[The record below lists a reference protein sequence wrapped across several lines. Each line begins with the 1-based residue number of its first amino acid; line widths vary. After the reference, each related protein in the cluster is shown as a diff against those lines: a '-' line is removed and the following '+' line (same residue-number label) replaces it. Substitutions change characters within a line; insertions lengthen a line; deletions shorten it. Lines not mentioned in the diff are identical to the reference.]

1 MKRIMVT
8 GALGQIGSDLVAKLR
23 QVYGEEAVLATDI
36 RQIHHETVQSGPF
49 RILDVTDHQ
58 AFHEAAK
65 EHRADTIIHLAAL
78 LSAKAESNPAL
89 AWNLNMGGL
98 LSGLETARALACQ
111 FFTPSSIAA
120 FGADTPKRATP
131 QDTLQRPL
139 TMYGVS
145 KVSGELL
152 CDYYYHKFGVDTRGL
167 RFPGL
172 ISHSAPPGGG
182 TTDYAVEMY
191 VDAIRS
197 GSYTSY
203 IDKGTYLD
211 MMYMPDA
218 ISAII
223 ALMEADPA
231 KLKHRNAFNVTAMS
245 VDPEGIAASIRRHIP
260 DFSLDYDVD
269 PVRQAIANEWPDSI
283 DATAAREEWGFD
295 VQYDLNH
302 MTDDMVSKL
311 MEKPKADQSK
321 IS

>member
-1 MKRIMVT
+1 
-8 GALGQIGSDLVAKLR
+8 
-23 QVYGEEAVLATDI
+23 
-36 RQIHHETVQSGPF
+36 
-49 RILDVTDHQ
+49 
-58 AFHEAAK
+58 
-65 EHRADTIIHLAAL
+65 
-78 LSAKAESNPAL
+78 
-89 AWNLNMGGL
+89 MGGL
-98 LSGLETARALACQ
+98 LSALETARALSCQ

-120 FGADTPKRATP
+120 FGADTPKTQRRKI
-131 QDTLQRPL
+131 QLRRPL

-152 CDYYYHKFGVDTRGL
+152 CDYYYHKYGVDTRGL

-172 ISHSAPPGGG
+172 ISHSRA
-182 TTDYAVEMY
+182 
-191 VDAIRS
+191 S
-197 GSYTSY
+197 GRERRIMRLRCMWPLSRGQANTSF

-269 PVRQAIANEWPDSI
+269 RSVKR
-283 DATAAREEWGFD
+283 
-295 VQYDLNH
+295 
-302 MTDDMVSKL
+302 
-311 MEKPKADQSK
+311 
-321 IS
+321 